1 MNPIVELA
9 ELIQSMHGKNIET
22 RVVGKSGADHY
33 CPTIKVEIEL
43 PTGEVFRA
51 SGSNQKEA
59 KQKAASKALKHLK
72 R

>member
-1 MNPIVELA
+1 MNPIIELA

-22 RVVGKSGADHY
+22 RVVGKSGADH

-59 KQKAASKALKHLK
+59 KQKAAHEALKYLK